1 MRKINIYVTV
11 FACSLIFSNGL
22 AQSKKKKDLA
32 ENTQTTTTTAPVE
45 IVSTEKTNAL
55 PNIIILATGG
65 TIAGAGTSQTGSAYT
80 SGQVKI
86 EEMINA
92 VPDIRKLANLK
103 GEQIANVGSQ
113 DMSVKVWLDLT
124 KRINELLKSS
134 DVDGIVITHGT
145 DTQEETA
152 YFLNLV
158 VKSDKPVVLTGSM
171 RPSTALSAEG
181 PLNLYN
187 AVAVASD
194 PTAKGYGV
202 MVVMN
207 DEIHSAHDVKKMIT
221 TPVQTFQSPQ
231 EGLVGTVIFGQTEF
245 FHKPHGLHTTKSEFT
260 ADGDKELPR
269 VDIVYAYA
277 DNSPDIIDLLVKAGS
292 KGIVV
297 AGVGDGNMNAPTLEA
312 VKRATKG
319 GVPVV
324 RASRVPIG
332 AVLIEGEIKDE
343 EYGTVSSDELNPQK
357 ARILLMLSLKKK
369 RSREDLQKLF
379 VEY

>member
-1 MRKINIYVTV
+1 M
-11 FACSLIFSNGL
+11 
-22 AQSKKKKDLA
+22 
-32 ENTQTTTTTAPVE
+32 
-45 IVSTEKTNAL
+45 KTNVNFIKKMTLLFILSFSMLGFAQDKKL
-55 PNIIILATGG
+55 PNVVVLATGG
-65 TIAGAGTSQTGSAYT
+65 TIAGAGASSTGSAYT

-86 EEMINA
+86 EAMIDA
-92 VPDIRKLANLK
+92 VPNIRKLANLR

-113 DMSVKVWLDLT
+113 DMSVKVWLDLAN
-124 KRINELLKSS
+124 RINELLATK

-152 YFLNLV
+152 YFLTLV

-187 AVAVASD
+187 AVALAAHPD
-194 PTAKGYGV
+194 AKGYGV

-231 EGLVGTVIFGQTEF
+231 EGLIGTVIFGETLF
-245 FHKPHGLHTTKSEFT
+245 FHKPHGLNTTKSEFSVN
-260 ADGDKELPR
+260 GIKSLPR
-269 VDIVYAYA
+269 VDILYACA
-277 DNSPDIIDLLVKAGS
+277 DSSADLVDLMVKAGA
-292 KGIVV
+292 KGIII
-297 AGVGDGNMNAPTLEA
+297 AGVGDGNMNTATLEA
-312 VKRATKG
+312 VKKATKA

-332 AVLIEGEIKDE
+332 AVLIKGEIVDE
-343 EYGTVSSDELNPQK
+343 DYGTVSSDELNPQK
-357 ARILLMLSLKKK
+357 ARILLMLALLKE
-369 RSREDLQKLF
+369 RSREELQKLF
-379 VEY
+379 INY